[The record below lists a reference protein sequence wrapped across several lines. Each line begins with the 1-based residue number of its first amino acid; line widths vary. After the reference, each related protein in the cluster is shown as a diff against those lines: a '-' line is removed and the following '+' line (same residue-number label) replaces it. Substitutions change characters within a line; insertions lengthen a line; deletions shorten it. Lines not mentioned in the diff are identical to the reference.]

1 MYALVAIESV
11 ALLMLPLNCS
21 CTQVMHCFSSTC
33 ALVLRNYDVCMGLLQ
48 GGSRNIR
55 EY

>member
-1 MYALVAIESV
+1 MDTLVATESV
-11 ALLMLPLNCS
+11 ALLMFPLNCS

-33 ALVLRNYDVCMGLLQ
+33 ALVLQNYDLCMGLLQ